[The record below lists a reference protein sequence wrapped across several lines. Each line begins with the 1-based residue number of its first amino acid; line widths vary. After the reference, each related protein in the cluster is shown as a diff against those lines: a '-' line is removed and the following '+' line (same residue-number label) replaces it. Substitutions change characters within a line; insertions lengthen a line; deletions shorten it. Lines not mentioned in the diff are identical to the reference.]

1 MVYNFTLCRR
11 LRTFFA
17 NWLGSNPA
25 ISTQNIFPVIKMP
38 QITSKKIGFY
48 LNPYIWIKDSPLIS
62 KEALLFDGK
71 KAKELV
77 FQNNISSANY
87 DICINVYRDGLFMF
101 DFKKI
106 KISSSILQ
114 APIDFSEIDNALE
127 VVRILNTYLVC
138 LWLAILS
145 KNKQIVDQG
154 YSFKPFSIS
163 PQDLLC
169 LEDYDDGKAQL
180 EGKSDRFLWLIPKR
194 GDLGKVTSFGNP
206 ENIDP
211 YFRRFQ
217 IPISKEIILSSFDTI
232 QVILS
237 RNDSYKLIV
246 LFELLSKSY
255 HLNSLHD
262 WDWSLMTSWAA
273 IESTLSDFWKQFILK
288 NEKIVNP
295 DGLEMTFIDKTR
307 KNRLED
313 FRSYSSSV
321 QLEVLSLAD
330 ELDFS
335 LFGSLQKL
343 RKCRNDWIHSL
354 KHVSSE
360 DAENAAKTL
369 LEFMDLVY
377 SLNLARSNPS

>member
-1 MVYNFTLCRR
+1 
-11 LRTFFA
+11 
-17 NWLGSNPA
+17 
-25 ISTQNIFPVIKMP
+25 MP

-180 EGKSDRFLWLIPKR
+180 EGKSDRFLWLISKR

-321 QLEVLSLAD
+321 QLEVLSFAD